1 MALLGNV
8 VVSDLRFVVAA
19 VVVGDLVVCSSVA
32 VDAVVVVVVVVVAS
46 VAAVIGIR
54 PTHVTHQ
61 LFLLFVYFSLHSK
74 SKQEQKR

>member
-1 MALLGNV
+1 VALLGNV

-32 VDAVVVVVVVVVAS
+32 VDAVVVVVVVVAS